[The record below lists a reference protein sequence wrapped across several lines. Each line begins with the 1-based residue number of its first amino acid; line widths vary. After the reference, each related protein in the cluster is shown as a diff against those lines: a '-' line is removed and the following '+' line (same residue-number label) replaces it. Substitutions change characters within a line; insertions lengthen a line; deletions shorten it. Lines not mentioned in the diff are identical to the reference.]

1 MEKLEQYTGCLLG
14 GAAGDA
20 LGYEIEF
27 LDEAAVFSRFGKQ
40 GITRYA
46 LHNGVAQI
54 SDDTQMTLFTAA
66 GLLCGAGEKNRN
78 IPDATDCGAIAR
90 CYGDWYRTQTTAF
103 PQPSGQS
110 ASWLMSIPELY
121 SRRAPGI
128 TCLNALS
135 AGTAG
140 TIDRPINNSKGC
152 GGVMRVA
159 PIGLFFDG
167 TQGSVDEID
176 LLGAE
181 AAALTHGHPLGYIPA
196 AAFVHLIHCLTHRP
210 SMTLPEAVR
219 DMEAGMNR
227 LFAGNSN
234 LAPFLELVS
243 LAVALA
249 QGGQCSDLEAIHQLG
264 QGWVAEEALAIGLYC
279 ALKYRDDF
287 EKALIASVNHKGD
300 SDSTGSITGNL
311 LGAYLG
317 VGRIPRHYLEK
328 LELKSVITEI
338 ATDLYTCHAHPE
350 VVSRD
355 SGWAQRYSPFAGS
368 PEPD

>member
-1 MEKLEQYTGCLLG
+1 MKKLEQYTGCLLG

-27 LDEAAVFSRFGKQ
+27 MDEASIFSRFGKD
-40 GITRYA
+40 GISRYT

-66 GLLCGAGEKNRN
+66 GLLCGAMGKDDRA
-78 IPDATDCGAIAR
+78 IDSSYAGAIAR
-90 CYGDWYRTQTTAF
+90 CYQDWYRTQTASSS
-103 PQPSGQS
+103 QPSGLNV
-110 ASWLMSIPELY
+110 SWLMNIPELY

-135 AGTAG
+135 GGTAG
-140 TIDRPINNSKGC
+140 TIDQPINNSKGC

-159 PIGLFFDG
+159 PIGLFFEETDG
-167 TQGSVDEID
+167 SMVQID

-196 AAFVHLIHCLTHRP
+196 AAFVHLIHCLVHRP
-210 SMTLPEAVR
+210 SMTLMDAVQ
-219 DMEAGMNR
+219 DMQAEMGS
-227 LFAGNSN
+227 LFAENSY
-234 LAPFLELVS
+234 LAPFLELMSLTVS
-243 LAVALA
+243 LAQRRDV
-249 QGGQCSDLEAIHQLG
+249 SDLDAIHQLG

-279 ALKYRDDF
+279 ALKYSDDF
-287 EKALIASVNHKGD
+287 EKALIASVNHSGD

-317 VGRIPRHYLEK
+317 VQGIPPHYLEK
-328 LELKSVITEI
+328 LELKSVITQV
-338 ATDLYTCHAHPE
+338 ATDLYTCHAYPDA
-350 VVSRD
+350 VSRD
-355 SGWAQRYSPFAGS
+355 SGWAEKYRFC
-368 PEPD
+368 